1 MGTLL
6 VTEESDFR
14 RCEEVI
20 EKGMSTFVE
29 VGQALARIRDGK
41 LYRDTHGTFAAYV
54 KNRWGYGRDW
64 AYKLIEAAGVTENVY
79 HGIQT
84 RPSLP
89 PILTP
94 SERQARELAKAPPE
108 KQAGIWSEVVEEHG
122 EEVTAAKVAEAV
134 ARSAKAEPADDE
146 PAEEPDAI
154 EVTLSDPWWASVC
167 RDLNAI
173 RKGIDERL
181 CDPLLEPHMRSW
193 CGRVTAEL
201 RQIRS
206 TIKNAAPAE
215 RCLRCRGIGCS
226 RCLDTGLLCYGA
238 AKAEAAS

>member
-29 VGQALARIRDGK
+29 VGQALARIREGK

-54 KNRWGYGRDW
+54 KERWGHTRRW
-64 AYKLIEAAGVTENVY
+64 AELTIQSATASQRVNDANNCSHSAPANEA
-79 HGIQT
+79 
-84 RPSLP
+84 
-89 PILTP
+89 
-94 SERQARELAKAPPE
+94 QARELAKAPPE
-108 KQAGIWSEVVEEHG
+108 KQADIWAEVVEEHG

-134 ARSAKAEPADDE
+134 ARSAGPELVDDV
-146 PAEEPDAI
+146 EPDPIDVA
-154 EVTLSDPWWASVC
+154 LCDPWWASVC

-215 RCLRCRGIGCS
+215 RCMRCRGIGCS
-226 RCLDTGLLCYGA
+226 RCLDTGMLCYGA